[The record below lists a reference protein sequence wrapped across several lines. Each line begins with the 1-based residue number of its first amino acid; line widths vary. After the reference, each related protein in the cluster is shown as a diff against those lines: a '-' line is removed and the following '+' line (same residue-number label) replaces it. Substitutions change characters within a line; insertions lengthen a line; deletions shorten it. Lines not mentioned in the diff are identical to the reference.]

1 MATQNE
7 YTQELDKFRQYLK
20 SGSVEN
26 ARRALLYPLFQKQF
40 KDKFKIENDAAG
52 ADVYIVGQ
60 LIVESKTEFKQWL
73 AGLFQALHYHR
84 KHGLAFHTVMVVA
97 REFVGIW
104 KVNKLPEEAVK
115 MSYKADLKKAPSDI
129 GKELAAQCNKEL
141 IVQIHEAAFY
151 WLEPKYLNGD
161 IFGGAKNVLTESYA
175 ILKILKNLDSDRFQ
189 INIHN
194 FIETI
199 ERMKS
204 FFPTPIEAV
213 HAFYTLVAYWDITS
227 TVSVNE
233 AETEVQVIGFKGKK
247 HSSEIPIHR
256 NKITEF
262 TRFIE
267 TQYIFTN
274 EGSGLTVDYYF
285 SRFDEVLAA
294 IDPAYVKQ
302 HGIFFTNNNLS
313 RFALWFAKQLLTE
326 DLNENYIVFDPAGG
340 SGNLVSSWKGRLK
353 HKIVSELQPDL
364 LKIIERRMKAD
375 PWHVEHGF
383 TIVPRTANNE
393 GLNFLDMD
401 AATYLQKLQTEV
413 QRNNVS
419 IDKPLAFLLNPP
431 YKNTDENVEVR
442 EATKAEYGIHPS
454 ILELTGDDAGKERYL
469 AFLGQILNISKVQA
483 QQTNAAP
490 IVMIFT
496 PTSWLIPRPTYQK
509 FRAIWDK
516 HFVYEDG
523 FIITSNEFFKL
534 DGKWPLAFT
543 IWKYQPNEKG
553 NKNTVKIKDLTTW
566 KAIDLNNI
574 NWEETDEALEKE
586 LKKLLKGKKN
596 VKMDNSRG
604 DIRKELPNIEKNEK
618 YIQQPRY
625 DYSTAKQEKD
635 YKTLVSGFPLKDEE
649 RHFKLKR
656 KCGSTLGDFIGF
668 YDDLTPVRIK
678 QDTCN
683 RMSNEPGRIWFRLD
697 NVFIN
702 VNQTKIFNGAPDKY
716 GFCAYDLLS
725 AKVTCS
731 WFAITKA
738 LNGVYPVWAN
748 QYDIWQPKISKK
760 YETTWYSL
768 CFAFVLAEN
777 RCVVTKFEKDNPVK
791 DAPEVFVDNPLCPT
805 NKNSFWS
812 TDLQSFINIANLAS
826 EDAAQLLIKS
836 ITDLYKYWNKEYC
849 KGQTLENV
857 GLKCE
862 AYFKYFSYPD
872 FVTPYSGLIQIK
884 KYAEENG
891 SIDLLNKFSDIQKL
905 TSAVKK
911 ELYRLL
917 VDEFDYFG

>member
-1 MATQNE
+1 MAIQNE

-26 ARRALLYPLFQKQF
+26 ARRALLYPLFQKHF

-60 LIVESKTEFKQWL
+60 LIVESKSEFKQWL

-194 FIETI
+194 FIDTI

-340 SGNLVSSWKGRLK
+340 SGNLVSSWKGKLK

-442 EATKAEYGIHPS
+442 EATKAEYGIHQS
-454 ILELTGDDAGKERYL
+454 ILELTGEDAGKERYL

-496 PTSWLIPRPTYQK
+496 PTSWLIPRSNYEK
-509 FRAIWDK
+509 FRAIWDE

-543 IWKYQPNEKG
+543 IWKYQHSEKG
-553 NKNTVKIKDLTTW
+553 NKNTVNIKDLTTW
-566 KAIDLNNI
+566 KSIDLNNI

-586 LKKLLKGKKN
+586 LKKLLRGKKSIKLDN
-596 VKMDNSRG
+596 SKGSIKESSKQMQFAFKRDRTKTEKKSVNICGGLPLTDERRDNIKTYGVTNTNYVGFMDN
-604 DIRKELPNIEKNEK
+604 N
-618 YIQQPRY
+618 
-625 DYSTAKQEKD
+625 
-635 YKTLVSGFPLKDEE
+635 
-649 RHFKLKR
+649 
-656 KCGSTLGDFIGF
+656 
-668 YDDLTPVRIK
+668 TPVRVAEDK
-678 QDTCN
+678 YDRT
-683 RMSNEPGRIWFRLD
+683 SNLPDRIWLQLRPT
-697 NVFIN
+697 FID
-702 VNQTKIFNGAPDKY
+702 VNLTKAQSGPQDKY
-716 GFCAYDLLS
+716 GYCAYDLAS
-725 AKVTCS
+725 AKATCS

-760 YETTWYSL
+760 YETAWYSL

-812 TDLQSFINIANLAS
+812 TDLQPFINAANLAL
-826 EDAAQLLIKS
+826 EDAAQLLIKA
-836 ITDLYKYWNKEYC
+836 IIDLYKYWNKEYC

-857 GLKCE
+857 GLKGE

-872 FVTPYSGLIQIK
+872 FVTPHSGLIQIK

-891 SIDLLNKFSDIQKL
+891 SIDLLNKFTDIQKL

-911 ELYRLL
+911 ELYRIL